1 MTITVSTSV
10 HASISKVW
18 DCWNLP
24 EHIKQWCSASDD
36 WHVPDAENDLREGG
50 EFTTTMA
57 ARDGSFSF
65 DFNGIYTNI
74 IEHQLIEYRL
84 SDGRKVSITFKAMNN
99 VVEIT
104 ETFDAETENSVEM
117 QQAGWQ
123 AILDNFKAYA
133 EK

>member
-74 IEHQLIEYRL
+74 TEHQLIEYRL
-84 SDGRKVSITFKAMNN
+84 SDGRKVSITFSVINN
-99 VVEIT
+99 AVEIT

>member
-1 MTITVSTSV
+1 MTITVSTTV
-10 HASISKVW
+10 NAPISKVW
-18 DCWNLP
+18 DYWNLP
-24 EHIKQWCSASDD
+24 EHIKLWCSASED

-74 IEHQLIEYRL
+74 IEHQLIEYRM
-84 SDGRKVSITFKAMNN
+84 SDGRKVSITFSEKNN
-99 VVEIT
+99 AVEII
-104 ETFDAETENSVEM
+104 ESFEAETENSEEM

>member
-1 MTITVSTSV
+1 MMLTVSTTI
-10 HASISKVW
+10 HASIAKVW
-18 DCWNLP
+18 DYWNLP

-84 SDGRKVSITFKAMNN
+84 SDGRKVSITFKEKNN
-99 VVEIT
+99 AVEII
-104 ETFDAETENSVEM
+104 ESFEAETENSEVM

>member
-36 WHVPDAENDLREGG
+36 WHADAENDLREGG

-74 IEHQLIEYRL
+74 IEHQLIEYRM
-84 SDGRKVSITFKAMNN
+84 SDGRKVSITFKAINN